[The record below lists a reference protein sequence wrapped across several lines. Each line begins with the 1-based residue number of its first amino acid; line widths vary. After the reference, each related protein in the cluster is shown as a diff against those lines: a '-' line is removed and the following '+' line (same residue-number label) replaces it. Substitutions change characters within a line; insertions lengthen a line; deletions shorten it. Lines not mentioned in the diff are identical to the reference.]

1 MSDEEFIITTDDML
15 EIVAGGGNGV
25 ELVNISALLAQ
36 AAKELREKDEKI
48 ANLKEDIAEYEEA
61 HKGRCRDWLYWKDQD
76 ARLREELAA
85 AQSRITDLTKISATL
100 NVRTSKLNALR
111 EENARL
117 REALKVAANFL
128 DDAYTDTGRDEYK
141 VAGFVARAAIWEGE
155 TR

>member
-1 MSDEEFIITTDDML
+1 MARL
-15 EIVAGGGNGV
+15 EIVDYLRSYAGGAL
-25 ELVNISALLAQ
+25 ELV
-36 AAKELREKDEKI
+36 
-48 ANLKEDIAEYEEA
+48 A
-61 HKGRCRDWLYWKDQD
+61 HKRAD
-76 ARLREELAA
+76 EAA
-85 AQSRITDLTKISATL
+85 DEIT
-100 NVRTSKLNALR
+100 RLR